1 MKPINKNF
9 TSVGEIKYESEL
21 DKDFGKRIAKL
32 AHGEKLFGCIQCGNC
47 SATCPLSTYMDYTPR
62 KVIAMVRAGFK
73 EEVLT
78 NRTVWLC
85 ASCYSCTVEC
95 PKGIKITD
103 VMYAIKREAITNKIY
118 PKGFGIPV
126 LMRTFYNLVRK
137 NGRLNET
144 WLLLIYFMKTN
155 ILKSLGYA
163 GLGIKLLLSGRMRPF
178 EKGLNEKNFKDL
190 MHRHN

>member
-1 MKPINKNF
+1 MKPIDKNF
-9 TSVGEIKYESEL
+9 ASVGEVKYESQL
-21 DKDFGKRIAKL
+21 DKNFGHRIAHL

-73 EEVLT
+73 DEVLS

-103 VMYAIKREAITNKIY
+103 VMYALKREAITNKIY

-126 LMRTFYNLVRK
+126 LAKTFYNLVRN

-144 WLLLIYFMKTN
+144 MLLLTFYLKTN
-155 ILKSLGYA
+155 IFKSLGYA
-163 GLGIKLLLSGRMRPF
+163 GLGIKLLKTGRMRPF
-178 EKGLNEKNFKDL
+178 EKGLKDKNFKAL
-190 MHRHN
+190 MQKHD